1 MEVESERI
9 VVTMTKAEL
18 ADFARA
24 VAKEV
29 LTRLDAAER
38 LQSENLQI
46 TTGALC
52 VNLPAHEVTVD
63 GSPVRLKT
71 REFALLAAL
80 AQNLGRV
87 LAREQLLEAAWP
99 DPQAVVEAAVP
110 VALAQAAGDF
120 APELRARIANR
131 VFAETKIRYVALAGA
146 TLMTIDAREHG

>member
-9 VVTMTKAEL
+9 VVTMTKPEL

-24 VAKEV
+24 VAQEV

-38 LQSENLQI
+38 LQSENPQI

-52 VNLPAHEVTVD
+52 VDLPGHEVTVD

-80 AQNLGRV
+80 AQNVGRV
-87 LAREQLLEAAWP
+87 LTREQLLEAAWP
-99 DPQAVVEAAVP
+99 DPQAVDDARTVDVHVRRVRVALGSAAALFETVHGVGYKLVKAAVS
-110 VALAQAAGDF
+110 
-120 APELRARIANR
+120 ARSA
-131 VFAETKIRYVALAGA
+131 
-146 TLMTIDAREHG
+146 